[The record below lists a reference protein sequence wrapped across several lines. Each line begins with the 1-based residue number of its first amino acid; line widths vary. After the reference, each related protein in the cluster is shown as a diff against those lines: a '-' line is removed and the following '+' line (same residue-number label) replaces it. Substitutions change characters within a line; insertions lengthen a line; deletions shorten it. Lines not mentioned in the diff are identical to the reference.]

1 MMMWFFSACA
11 QTNFPDKG
19 TNISMMQVG
28 FEKLPGWS
36 LGSQEKSL
44 EAWKYSCDRILQMEP
59 EKTLSVNLMVGKAG
73 EWFHVCTKIKDLPK
87 ESETVREFVESNFFP
102 YAIFN
107 GDNNQGLFTGYF
119 EPIVK
124 ASEFSNNQY
133 RFPIYGIPRDHIS
146 INLQDFDPKLP
157 DTNIVGRLK
166 KRRLVPYYTRSEIRK
181 MDSST
186 LPILYWA
193 DDLLGVYI
201 MQVQGSGVIQLTDGK
216 RQRIGFAGHN
226 GHDYVSV
233 GQILINRNQIKS
245 GKASWKGI
253 RKWMERQKDLGRS
266 LLDLNPRYIF
276 FEKTHEIGPRGSA
289 GVPLTPKHSIAV
301 DSKFIPMHIPLWID
315 TKYPGKKNKRFQHL
329 VLAQDVGNAI
339 RGPVRGDIFWGTGSR
354 AFQLAGKMKS
364 SGVYFVLIPANIRVS
379 N

>member
-1 MMMWFFSACA
+1 M
-11 QTNFPDKG
+11 
-19 TNISMMQVG
+19 
-28 FEKLPGWS
+28 
-36 LGSQEKSL
+36 
-44 EAWKYSCDRILQMEP
+44 
-59 EKTLSVNLMVGKAG
+59 
-73 EWFHVCTKIKDLPK
+73 FHVCTKIKDLPK

-201 MQVQGSGVIQLTDGK
+201 MQVQGSGIIQLTDGK

-233 GQILINRNQIKS
+233 GQILTVS
-245 GKASWKGI
+245 YTHLTLPTKA
-253 RKWMERQKDLGRS
+253 
-266 LLDLNPRYIF
+266 
-276 FEKTHEIGPRGSA
+276 
-289 GVPLTPKHSIAV
+289 
-301 DSKFIPMHIPLWID
+301 
-315 TKYPGKKNKRFQHL
+315 
-329 VLAQDVGNAI
+329 
-339 RGPVRGDIFWGTGSR
+339 
-354 AFQLAGKMKS
+354 
-364 SGVYFVLIPANIRVS
+364 
-379 N
+379 